1 MSILRNRSSR
11 TVKTGKRLLA
21 GGLTQILLAV
31 ALFGSSLLIT
41 TLPVHAEGVIVCI
54 DPGHGGEDQ
63 GASYSG
69 YDEKDLDF
77 QIASAMYQEL
87 SQYEGITVYMTRYGD
102 DTLSLK
108 QRAQIA
114 KGYGAEFLYSIH
126 INACNDHS
134 MFGSEVWISAY
145 DNHYAKGRSFGE
157 IAENELETQ
166 VGVYS
171 KGVKTKLSAN
181 GKQDFYGII
190 RHSRSCGVTGVII
203 EHCYMD
209 NDHDTGYAFDPDTL
223 IAFGKADATAVA
235 KYYGLKSTALGKDYS
250 GYKRAVYKAPK
261 APVMQDVTP
270 PEYVKIEL
278 TEYDAAG
285 AKASFHVW
293 GKDPETK
300 IIYYNYSCDGG
311 ATWSRLHGWTAET
324 EGYLTIPVTGND
336 VVIAL
341 YNRYC
346 GGTQSNH
353 VILY

>member
-1 MSILRNRSSR
+1 MRKLIINSLLSAGLVILF
-11 TVKTGKRLLA
+11 LA
-21 GGLTQILLAV
+21 GVKPLQA
-31 ALFGSSLLIT
+31 
-41 TLPVHAEGVIVCI
+41 HADNVIVCI

-77 QIASAMYQEL
+77 KIATAMYEEL

-114 KGYGAEFLYSIH
+114 AGYGAEFLYSIH
-126 INACNDHS
+126 INACDDHK

-145 DNHYAKGRSFGE
+145 GNHYAKGRSFGE
-157 IAENELETQ
+157 IAENELEST

-171 KGVKTKLSAN
+171 KGVKTKLSGN
-181 GKQDFYGII
+181 GKQDYYGII
-190 RHSRSCGVTGVII
+190 RHARSNGVTGCII

-209 NDHDTGYAFDPDTL
+209 NDHDTGYAFNDDIL
-223 IAFGKADATAVA
+223 VQMGKADATSVA
-235 KYYGLKSTALGKDYS
+235 KYYGLKSTTLGKDYS
-250 GYKRAVYKAPK
+250 GYKRAVYEAPK
-261 APVMQDVTP
+261 APVRQDDTP
-270 PEYVKIEL
+270 PEYVNIEL
-278 TEYDAAG
+278 MEYNAAEST
-285 AKASFHVW
+285 AKLHVW
-293 GKDPETK
+293 GKDSQTK
-300 IIYYNYSCDGG
+300 IIYYNYSSDGG
-311 ATWSRLHGWTAET
+311 ATWSPLHGWTAET
-324 EGYLTIPVTGND
+324 EGYLTIPVSGPD

-346 GGTQSNH
+346 GGTESNH